1 MRIFLCLTLT
11 PHMLVCRII
20 VLYFIKTFFR
30 DLNLKDIFYL
40 FLFKEKQLFWEINVL
55 HIV

>member
-11 PHMLVCRII
+11 PHMLVGRII